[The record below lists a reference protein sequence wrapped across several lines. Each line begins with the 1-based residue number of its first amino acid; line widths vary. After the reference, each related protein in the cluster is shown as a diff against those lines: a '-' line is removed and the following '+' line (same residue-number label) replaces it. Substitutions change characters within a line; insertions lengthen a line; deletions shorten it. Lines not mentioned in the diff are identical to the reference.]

1 MSNTLKTAVLLRQL
15 RKVSNMTIQDV
26 AQAMGV
32 SKAAISKW
40 ETGDGIKTEYL
51 FDLSKFFGIKF
62 SELLNGKLDNESNS
76 DYWRRNYDLSN
87 YDFDES

>member
-1 MSNTLKTAVLLRQL
+1 
-15 RKVSNMTIQDV
+15 MTIQDV